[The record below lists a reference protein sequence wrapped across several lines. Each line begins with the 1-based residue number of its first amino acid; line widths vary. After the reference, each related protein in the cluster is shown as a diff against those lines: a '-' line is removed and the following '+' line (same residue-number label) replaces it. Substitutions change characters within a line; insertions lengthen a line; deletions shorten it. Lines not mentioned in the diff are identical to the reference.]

1 MLRDLLSTKNQ
12 WVWGPSQQQAF
23 ADTKAEL
30 SSPRILALYNTAAKT
45 KVSAD
50 ASSFRLGGVLS
61 QEQSNG
67 SWQPI
72 SYISRSLTPT
82 EQRYAQIE
90 KECLAVTWACER
102 FADFLIGKD
111 FQIETD
117 HKPLVPLLT
126 SKNLDE
132 LPVRIQRYRMRL
144 MRFQFTATHIP
155 GSDLKIADTLSRA
168 PLREVTETDRRLQK
182 DTDAYVAQVIEG
194 MPATPRNLQEIRQVQ
209 EEDSICQQL
218 MLFCREGWPH
228 HSKLKG
234 NIKLY
239 KPVADELS
247 VQSGLLLRG
256 SRIVIPTA
264 LQKEILMK
272 LHTGHLGITKC
283 QERAK
288 QSVWWPR
295 IGKHI
300 EEEVQKCLVCSQ
312 FRQQNV
318 EPLLPTNFPDYP
330 WQKVAADLFTW
341 KGTKFLILV
350 DYYSR
355 YIEMSKLSSTTSSSV
370 IQHIKSILARHGIPE
385 TFVSDNGPQFSSL
398 AFTQFALDYGF
409 HHQTSSPNYP
419 QSNGEAERAVQ
430 KVKSVLN
437 KVTDP
442 YLGLLSYRAT
452 PLANGYS
459 PAELLMGRK
468 LCSTIPMLP
477 EMYKPSLPPHSEIL
491 QKEQLYRSK
500 QQKNF
505 NNRHRARQLKALQTG
520 DQVWIPE
527 FQQQATVL
535 REVAPR
541 SYLVQTP
548 RGRMRRNRQHL
559 TLLNTTGNI
568 PSNESR
574 PVTHSVIPTSPED
587 IPHHTPSGVTITR
600 SGRVL
605 KPPDRLNL

>member
-1 MLRDLLSTKNQ
+1 M
-12 WVWGPSQQQAF
+12 
-23 ADTKAEL
+23 
-30 SSPRILALYNTAAKT
+30 
-45 KVSAD
+45 
-50 ASSFRLGGVLS
+50 
-61 QEQSNG
+61 
-67 SWQPI
+67 
-72 SYISRSLTPT
+72 
-82 EQRYAQIE
+82 
-90 KECLAVTWACER
+90 TWACER

-155 GSDLKIADTLSRA
+155 GSDLKITDTLSQA
-168 PLREVTETDRRLQK
+168 PLQEVTETDRQLQK

-194 MPATPRNLQEIRQVQ
+194 MPATPRRLQEIHQAQ
-209 EEDSICQQL
+209 EEDSIFQQL

-234 NIKLY
+234 NFKLY

-264 LQKEILMK
+264 LQKEILVK
-272 LHTGHLGITKC
+272 FHTGHLGITKC
-283 QERAK
+283 QERVK

-312 FRQQNV
+312 FWQQNV

-341 KGTKFLILV
+341 KGTNYLILV

-355 YIEMSKLSSTTSSSV
+355 YTEMSKLSSTTSSSV
-370 IQHIKSILARHGIPE
+370 IQHMKSILARHGIPE
-385 TFVSDNGPQFSSL
+385 TFVFDNGPQFSSM

-430 KVKSVLN
+430 TVKSILN
-437 KVTDP
+437 KVTDS
-442 YLGLLSYRAT
+442 YLGLLSYQAT
-452 PLANGYS
+452 PLDNVYS

-468 LCSTIPMLP
+468 LCSTIPCVTRNVQAKLSTTFRDTP
-477 EMYKPSLPPHSEIL
+477 ERTVTPVKAT
-491 QKEQLYRSK
+491 
-500 QQKNF
+500 KNF
-505 NNRHRARQLKALQTG
+505 NKRHRARQLKALQTG

-535 REVAPR
+535 RKVAPR

-548 RGRMRRNRQHL
+548 RGRMGRNRQHL
-559 TLLNTTGNI
+559 TLLNTTRNT

-574 PVTHSVIPTSPED
+574 PVTDSVIPTSPED

-600 SGRVL
+600 SGRVS

>member
-1 MLRDLLSTKNQ
+1 M
-12 WVWGPSQQQAF
+12 
-23 ADTKAEL
+23 
-30 SSPRILALYNTAAKT
+30 
-45 KVSAD
+45 
-50 ASSFRLGGVLS
+50 
-61 QEQSNG
+61 
-67 SWQPI
+67 
-72 SYISRSLTPT
+72 
-82 EQRYAQIE
+82 
-90 KECLAVTWACER
+90 TWACER

-155 GSDLKIADTLSRA
+155 GSDLKIADALSRA
-168 PLREVTETDRRLQK
+168 PLQELTETDRQLQE

-194 MPATPRNLQEIRQVQ
+194 MPATPRRLQEIRQAQ
-209 EEDSICQQL
+209 EQNNICQQL
-218 MLFCREGWPH
+218 MLFCREGGLH

-234 NIKLY
+234 TIKLY

-256 SRIVIPTA
+256 SRIVIPPA
-264 LQKEILMK
+264 LQKEVLVK
-272 LHTGHLGITKC
+272 LHAGNLGITKC
-283 QERAK
+283 QQRAK
-288 QSVWWPR
+288 QSVSWPK

-312 FRQQNV
+312 FRHQNV
-318 EPLLPTNFPDYP
+318 EPLIPTNFPDYP

-341 KGTKFLILV
+341 KGTNYLILV

-370 IQHIKSILARHGIPE
+370 IQHIKSILSRHGIPE
-385 TFVSDNGPQFSSL
+385 TFVSDNGPQFSST
-398 AFTQFALDYGF
+398 AFTQFAMDYGF

-430 KVKSVLN
+430 TVKSILN
-437 KVTDP
+437 KATDP

-459 PAELLMGRK
+459 LAELLMGRK

-477 EMYKPSLPPHSEIL
+477 EMYKPNLPPYSEIF

-500 QQKNF
+500 QQRHF
-505 NNRHRARQLKALQTG
+505 NKRHRARQLNPLQTG

-527 FQQQATVL
+527 LQQQATVV

-548 RGRMRRNRQHL
+548 RGRMRRNRQQL
-559 TLLNTTGNI
+559 TLLNTTENI
-568 PSNESR
+568 SSNESR
-574 PVTHSVIPTSPED
+574 LVTDSAIPTTPED
-587 IPHHTPSGVTITR
+587 NTPHHTPPGVTITR
-600 SGRVL
+600 SGRVS